1 MFPSCIVGQFFPAL
15 KKKMMIFTS
24 WPPVKKESSQQNQRQ
39 KVEIK
44 FLEKDLDYLREIKE
58 KLFDR
63 EILAA
68 CLASG
73 AAFVSPID
81 VL

>member
-1 MFPSCIVGQFFPAL
+1 M
-15 KKKMMIFTS
+15 
-24 WPPVKKESSQQNQRQ
+24 
-39 KVEIK
+39 EIK

-68 CLASG
+68 C
-73 AAFVSPID
+73 
-81 VL
+81 

>member
-1 MFPSCIVGQFFPAL
+1 M
-15 KKKMMIFTS
+15 
-24 WPPVKKESSQQNQRQ
+24 
-39 KVEIK
+39 EIK
-44 FLEKDLDYLREIKE
+44 FLEQDLDYVREMNE

-73 AAFVSPID
+73 AAFVSPIG

>member
-1 MFPSCIVGQFFPAL
+1 M
-15 KKKMMIFTS
+15 
-24 WPPVKKESSQQNQRQ
+24 
-39 KVEIK
+39 EIK
-44 FLEKDLDYLREIKE
+44 FLEEDLDYFREIKE